1 MSAEHLSGGNAKYT
15 WSEVPRAEPPK
26 RAAAERVSDF
36 LEIYGPYDEATARE
50 QASRCIQ
57 CPNPTCVT
65 GCPLDS
71 QIPQWLA
78 LTADGQFLEA
88 AELMLADGM
97 PEIHARVCVGERNC
111 EAACLLGA
119 KSEPVPISSI
129 GHFLLDYAWKHGVAD
144 TPVALAKGQR
154 VAVIGSG
161 LCGLVGADELSRL
174 GYRVAVIDCHPK
186 PGGRLV
192 NGLPGFKVDKSLVER
207 RVEILKQRGVEFRM
221 GVVCGRDVTLASLQR
236 EFDAVFFGLGR
247 AEIIPLE
254 IPGADLQGVL
264 QAYPF
269 VLQNTA
275 SLAIEAPPVDVHGR
289 RVAVLGGGDTA
300 MDAARIAVRRGASKV
315 VCIYRRDAGNMP
327 ASPKEF
333 EHAQEE
339 GVLFLFLSNPVEIV
353 GNAAAQVTHV
363 RCVRM
368 ELGEPDAAGRRRV
381 APVSGCQF
389 DVPADL
395 VLVAY
400 GFAPPKPPDSGGFE
414 ALRADE
420 RGCLIV
426 DADRMT
432 SIPGVFA
439 AGSIVQ
445 GPIPLVDA
453 VRDARKAAGCI
464 DRYLTAHTQL
474 RNR

>member
-1 MSAEHLSGGNAKYT
+1 MSAEHVSSGNAKYT
-15 WSEVPRAEPPK
+15 WSEVSRAEPPT
-26 RAAAERVSDF
+26 RAAGERVADF
-36 LEIYGPYDEATARE
+36 LEIYGPYDEGTARE

-57 CPNPTCVT
+57 CPSPACVT

-71 QIPQWLA
+71 RIPQWLA

-129 GHFLLDYAWKHGVAD
+129 GHFLLDYAWKHGVTD
-144 TPVALAKGQR
+144 TPVALPKGQR

-174 GYRVAVIDCHPK
+174 GYRVAVIDSHAK

-192 NGLPGFKVDKSLVER
+192 NGLPGFRINRSLVER
-207 RVEILKQRGVEFRM
+207 RVELLKQRGVELRL
-221 GVVCGRDVTLASLQR
+221 GIAWGSDVTLASLQR
-236 EFDAVFFGLGR
+236 EFDAVFFGWGR
-247 AEIIPLE
+247 AEIVPLE
-254 IPGADLQGVL
+254 IPGAALQGVH

-269 VLQNTA
+269 VLQHTA
-275 SLAIEAPPVDVHGR
+275 GLDFKAPPVDVHGR

-300 MDAARIAVRRGASKV
+300 MDTARIAVRLGASKV
-315 VCIYRRDAGNMP
+315 VCIYRRDAARMP
-327 ASPKEF
+327 ASPREF

-339 GVLFLFLSNPVEIV
+339 GVQFLFLSNPVEIV
-353 GNAAAQVTHV
+353 GHAAGQVTHV
-363 RCVRM
+363 RC
-368 ELGEPDAAGRRRV
+368 LRV
-381 APVSGCQF
+381 ALESPDDVGRGRAQPVAGSEF
-389 DVPADL
+389 DVPADR

-400 GFAPPKPPDSGGFE
+400 GFAPPRLPATGGFE
-414 ALRADE
+414 GLRTDE
-420 RGCLIV
+420 RGCLVV
-426 DADRMT
+426 DADQMT
-432 SIPGVFA
+432 TIPGVFA
-439 AGSIVQ
+439 GGSIVR

-453 VRDARKAAGCI
+453 VRDARKAAAGI
-464 DRYLTAHTQL
+464 DRYLAAHTPM
-474 RNR
+474 RNH